1 MNSSRIQETLRHIN
15 KVVSI
20 LYDIGSRMHL
30 ELCIG
35 RFCRIFEANE
45 HDFWKSFNDANNQVL
60 ICPCPYGGLDEDRQ
74 IRLRMSTWDSEP
86 EEQDDSD
93 EQYDFGPVEQD
104 EPDEHGQRFGY
115 DPDY

>member
-1 MNSSRIQETLRHIN
+1 MNSHRIQETLRHIN

-20 LYDIGSRMHL
+20 LYDIGGRMHL

-86 EEQDDSD
+86 EEQD
-93 EQYDFGPVEQD
+93 EQD
-104 EPDEHGQRFGY
+104 ESDEHLQRFGY
-115 DPDY
+115 DSDY